1 MTVRTLVLAGSFLAA
16 CGGDDGVHHLADAP
30 LVGNWATTSSL
41 PVSRTH
47 AVALAPGNGFI
58 YLVDGYTDDAACNV
72 GRADGR
78 VFRAQRNSDGTL
90 GAWTEG
96 AAGTGGFV
104 RSIPGG
110 ATANGFLYVGGG
122 AKNAPSWDGA
132 IWFAK
137 PDAGGD
143 IATWTQATN
152 TLPAGEVVG
161 SGPAVGIAG
170 GRLYVGGGFK
180 LGGSVVHMFTSTLDA
195 STGQPGTFTK
205 IADVPEVTSNI
216 QVVGSADHVYFVAGG
231 GHVYVA
237 SLDGATWT
245 PTENIPGTAQFPN
258 VEIAGDRLYA
268 IPGVAPGGGA
278 ADVYTTT
285 ITSGGM
291 LAPWTKLNTAPALL
305 ALGDQGVV
313 TDGTYYAI
321 GYDECYASGDAA
333 AVAAEKV
340 TYYLPL

>member
-1 MTVRTLVLAGSFLAA
+1 MNLRTVVLLVAG

-30 LVGNWATTSSL
+30 PPPGTWTMTSSL
-41 PVSRTH
+41 PVARTH
-47 AVALAPGNGFI
+47 AVALAPGNGFL
-58 YLVDGYTDDAACNV
+58 YLVNGYTDNAACNT

-78 VFRAQRNSDGTL
+78 VFRAQRNSDGSL

-96 AAGTGGFV
+96 TAGTGGFV
-104 RSIPGG
+104 RSIPSG
-110 ATANGFLYVGGG
+110 ATANGFLYIAGG

-143 IATWTQATN
+143 LPAWTQATSA
-152 TLPAGEVVG
+152 LPAGEVIG

-170 GRLYVGGGFK
+170 GQLYVGGGFRV
-180 LGGSVVHMFTSTLDA
+180 GGSVTHMFKATLDA
-195 STGQPGTFTK
+195 STGQPGVFTQ

-216 QVVGSADHVYFVAGG
+216 QLVGSADHVYFVTGG

-237 SLDGATWT
+237 SLDGTTWT
-245 PTENIPGTAQFPN
+245 PTENIPGTAVFPN

-285 ITSGGM
+285 IQSGGA
-291 LAPWTKLNTAPALL
+291 LAPWSKLNTAPALL
-305 ALGDQGVV
+305 ALGEQGVIA
-313 TDGTYYAI
+313 DGTYYAI
-321 GYDECYASGDAA
+321 GYDECFSSADAA
-333 AVAAEKV
+333 AVAAAKV